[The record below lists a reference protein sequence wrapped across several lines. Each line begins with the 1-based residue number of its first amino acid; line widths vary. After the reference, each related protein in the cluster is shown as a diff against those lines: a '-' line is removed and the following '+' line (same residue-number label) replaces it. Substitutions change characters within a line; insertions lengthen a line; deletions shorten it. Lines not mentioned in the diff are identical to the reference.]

1 MTIETDT
8 PARLRVVIAK
18 LSRRLRPTGGLTPT
32 TTAVLFTIVRL
43 GPLRISELAELEGL
57 NPTML
62 SRVIADL
69 VAQELV
75 SRVKD
80 PDDRRAGLVEATP
93 AGVALRARIN
103 AERNDALGRELAALP
118 AADRAALERA
128 LPVLEALD
136 ERLKAARQ

>member
-1 MTIETDT
+1 
-8 PARLRVVIAK
+8 
-18 LSRRLRPTGGLTPT
+18 
-32 TTAVLFTIVRL
+32 VLFTIVRL